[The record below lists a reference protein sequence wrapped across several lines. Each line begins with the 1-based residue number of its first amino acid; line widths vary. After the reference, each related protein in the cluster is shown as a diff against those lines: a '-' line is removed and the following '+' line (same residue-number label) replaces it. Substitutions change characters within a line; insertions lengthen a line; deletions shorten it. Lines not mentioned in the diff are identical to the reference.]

1 MLKNDEFYTATCT
14 VQKTGEK
21 RDNKTSLKKIIISMP
36 QKMGRNIPLK
46 PDNKILLKSKRY
58 RKFRKLGGKAI
69 TIHSQEI
76 HY

>member
-1 MLKNDEFYTATCT
+1 
-14 VQKTGEK
+14 
-21 RDNKTSLKKIIISMP
+21 MP

-46 PDNKILLKSKRY
+46 PDNKILLRSKRY